1 MTETRPART
10 AARYGA
16 VVALAGAL
24 ITPGAVLAG
33 TTIAYAD
40 TPAATQQA
48 DKATVTIS
56 TEKWR
61 EGKLVLRG
69 TGFTSTAPGRGAVF
83 AVKFL
88 DALPDEA
95 HQAIN
100 PITKKGGNSPANF
113 MGTAKEDGTFEVEV
127 LLPTPENTGLTA
139 EHLKNKG
146 WTVEGTS
153 HRIQVLSGSLGGTD
167 ADGNTYD
174 RRVSVSQNIT
184 LSDPA
189 PSPAPTA
196 EPTATVEPSAEPSA
210 TAEPTAEPSATAEP
224 SVTAEPTAEPSV
236 TAEPTAEPSATAEP
250 TPAPTAEPTADPK
263 PADPKPA
270 DPKPANPVK
279 ANVTISTEKWR
290 EGKIVVR
297 GEGFVSNAP
306 GRGAVFAV
314 KFLDALPDDAH
325 QAINPLTNKGG
336 NSPANFMATANED
349 GTFEVEVP
357 LPTTENTGLSAEDL
371 AKAGW
376 ATENSEHNVQILSGS
391 LGGAD
396 EQGKNYD
403 RGVSIRQKIKLS
415 DKAPE
420 YAPVDAPEP
429 VNASEL
435 TAGNGV
441 QVSRDGSTVTVTV
454 PNAEPGTWVYAA
466 TYLGNSPQTLYGS
479 GWKRLDGNRSFSY
492 ETSVSMPAATYRV
505 VVHNGNQGAD
515 NAVLGFADM
524 TVERA
529 VTPRQDVSRDEQD
542 ATDQLVEELNEN
554 PATATST
561 APVPMRN
568 AGGRISTRAT
578 DVDASLAALSQ
589 STAPV
594 VNRVQAKAKV
604 QNAQKN
610 LATTVQKTEANA
622 KKAVKAA
629 AGSQN
634 SQNTQGSQNSAAGTK
649 AQGPTIEGTELTGL
663 TKWLVNNANNLL
675 LSAAGLVVL
684 AAALLLRTSKK

>member
-1 MTETRPART
+1 MTETRPVRT

-24 ITPGAVLAG
+24 ITPGAALTG

-88 DALPDEA
+88 DAVPDNA

-100 PITKKGGNSPANF
+100 PLTKKGGDSPANF
-113 MGTAKEDGTFEVEV
+113 MATAKEDGTFEVEV
-127 LLPTPENTGLTA
+127 SLPTPENTGLTA

-146 WTVEGTS
+146 WIVEGTS
-153 HRIQVLSGSLGGTD
+153 HRVQVLSGSLGGVD

-184 LSDPA
+184 LSNPA
-189 PSPAPTA
+189 PSPAPTV
-196 EPTATVEPSAEPSA
+196 EPTTGPSAATDPSVTAVPTAKPSA
-210 TAEPTAEPSATAEP
+210 TAEPSATAKPTPEP
-224 SVTAEPTAEPSV
+224 TVAPTAEPSE
-236 TAEPTAEPSATAEP
+236 TAEAMKSAEPKP
-250 TPAPTAEPTADPK
+250 T
-263 PADPKPA
+263 
-270 DPKPANPVK
+270 NPVK

-306 GRGAVFAV
+306 GRGAIFAV
-314 KFLDALPDDAH
+314 KFMDAVPDNAH
-325 QAINPLTNKGG
+325 QAINPLTKKGG
-336 NSPANFMATANED
+336 NSPANFMATAKED

-357 LPTTENTGLSAEDL
+357 LPTTEKTGLSAEDL

-403 RGVSIRQKIKLS
+403 RGVSIRQLIKLS

-435 TAGNGV
+435 TAANGV
-441 QVSRDGSTVTVTV
+441 QVSRDGSTVIVTV

-492 ETSVSMPAATYRV
+492 ETRVSMPAATYRV
-505 VVHNGNQGAD
+505 VVHNGNQGAE

-529 VTPRQDVSRDEQD
+529 VTPRQEVSRDEQD

-604 QNAQKN
+604 KGAQKN
-610 LATTVQKTEANA
+610 LAANA
-622 KKAVKAA
+622 KKDAKAA
-629 AGSQN
+629 AGSKN
-634 SQNTQGSQNSAAGTK
+634 SQNSVAGTK
-649 AQGPTIEGTELTGL
+649 AQGPIVEGTQLTGL

-684 AAALLLRTSKK
+684 AAALIRRTSNK

>member
-24 ITPGAVLAG
+24 ITPGAVLTG
-33 TTIAYAD
+33 TTLAFAD
-40 TPAATQQA
+40 TPAATQQEA
-48 DKATVTIS
+48 KAAVTIS

-113 MGTAKEDGTFEVEV
+113 MATTKEDGTFEVEV
-127 LLPTPENTGLTA
+127 SLPTPENTGLTA
-139 EHLKNKG
+139 EQLKNKG

-174 RRVSVSQNIT
+174 RRASVSQNIT

-196 EPTATVEPSAEPSA
+196 EPSATVEPSAEPSA

-224 SVTAEPTAEPSV
+224 TAD
-236 TAEPTAEPSATAEP
+236 PSATAEP
-250 TPAPTAEPTADPK
+250 TPAPTAEPTPAPTAEPTPAPSEDSK
-263 PADPKPA
+263 TCSPADDSFTPRLTIENPKA
-270 DPKPANPVK
+270 VQGGKLHLTGDGWCNPEDKK
-279 ANVTISTEKWR
+279 ASVIGLKIDDGKVSRNDATAVNDNHTIWAVITPDENGHIDAWIDLPTRDNAAFKNDEDAAKYASGEHTLRLLTGSLR
-290 EGKIVVR
+290 EGDR
-297 GEGFVSNAP
+297 S
-306 GRGAVFAV
+306 
-314 KFLDALPDDAH
+314 
-325 QAINPLTNKGG
+325 
-336 NSPANFMATANED
+336 
-349 GTFEVEVP
+349 GTY
-357 LPTTENTGLSAEDL
+357 
-371 AKAGW
+371 
-376 ATENSEHNVQILSGS
+376 
-391 LGGAD
+391 GGANS
-396 EQGKNYD
+396 QGGINTTFTI
-403 RGVSIRQKIKLS
+403 G
-415 DKAPE
+415 E
-420 YAPVDAPEP
+420 YAPGDAPEP

>member
-1 MTETRPART
+1 MTETRPVRT

-24 ITPGAVLAG
+24 ITPGAALTGSTLAF
-33 TTIAYAD
+33 AD
-40 TPAATQQA
+40 TPAATQQEA
-48 DKATVTIS
+48 KAAVTIS

-113 MGTAKEDGTFEVEV
+113 MATAKEDGTFEVEV
-127 LLPTPENTGLTA
+127 SLPTPENTGLTA
-139 EHLKNKG
+139 EQLKNKG

-174 RRVSVSQNIT
+174 RRASVSQNIT

-196 EPTATVEPSAEPSA
+196 EPTAEPSA
-210 TAEPTAEPSATAEP
+210 
-224 SVTAEPTAEPSV
+224 TAEPTAEPSV

-250 TPAPTAEPTADPK
+250 TPAPTAEPT
-263 PADPKPA
+263 ADPKPA

-420 YAPVDAPEP
+420 YAPIDAPEP

-505 VVHNGNQGAD
+505 VVHNGNQGAE

-554 PATATST
+554 PATSTST

-604 QNAQKN
+604 QNAQKS
-610 LATTVQKTEANA
+610 LATSLQKTEANA
-622 KKAVKAA
+622 KKAAKAA
-629 AGSQN
+629 AGSQG

-649 AQGPTIEGTELTGL
+649 AQGPVIEGTELTGL
-663 TKWLVNNANNLL
+663 TKWVVNNANNLL

-684 AAALLLRTSKK
+684 AAALILRTSKK

>member
-1 MTETRPART
+1 MTETRPVRT

-24 ITPGAVLAG
+24 ITPGVALTG
-33 TTIAYAD
+33 TTLAFAD
-40 TPAATQQA
+40 TPAATQQDA
-48 DKATVTIS
+48 KATVTIS

-61 EGKLVLRG
+61 DGKLVLRG

-100 PITKKGGNSPANF
+100 PLTKKGGNSPANF
-113 MGTAKEDGTFEVEV
+113 MATAKEDGTFEVEV
-127 LLPTPENTGLTA
+127 SLPTPENTGLTA
-139 EHLKNKG
+139 EQLKNKG

-174 RRVSVSQNIT
+174 RRASVSQNIT

-196 EPTATVEPSAEPSA
+196 EPSA
-210 TAEPTAEPSATAEP
+210 TAD
-224 SVTAEPTAEPSV
+224 
-236 TAEPTAEPSATAEP
+236 PSATAEP
-250 TPAPTAEPTADPK
+250 TPAPSADSK
-263 PADPKPA
+263 TCAPADGSFTPRLSIENPKA
-270 DPKPANPVK
+270 VQGGKLHLTGDGWCNPEDKK
-279 ANVTISTEKWR
+279 ASVIGLKIDD
-290 EGKIVVR
+290 GK
-297 GEGFVSNAP
+297 VSRN
-306 GRGAVFAV
+306 
-314 KFLDALPDDAH
+314 D
-325 QAINPLTNKGG
+325 
-336 NSPANFMATANED
+336 ATAVNDNRTIWAVITPDENGHVD
-349 GTFEVEVP
+349 AWID
-357 LPTTENTGLSAEDL
+357 LPTRENAAFKNDEDA
-371 AKAGW
+371 AKYASG
-376 ATENSEHNVQILSGS
+376 EHTLRLLTGS
-391 LGGAD
+391 LRDGDRSGTYGGTNS
-396 EQGKNYD
+396 QG
-403 RGVSIRQKIKLS
+403 GVNTTFTIG
-415 DKAPE
+415 E
-420 YAPVDAPEP
+420 YAPVDAPQP

-435 TAGNGV
+435 TDGHGV

-479 GWKRLDGNRSFSY
+479 GWKRLDNNRSFSY
-492 ETSVSMPAATYRV
+492 ETRVSMPAATYRV
-505 VVHNGNQGAD
+505 VVHNGNQGAQ
-515 NAVLGFADM
+515 NAVLGFADI

-529 VTPRQDVSRDEQD
+529 VTPRQEVSRDEQD

-554 PATATST
+554 PATATTT

-589 STAPV
+589 STSPI

-604 QNAQKN
+604 QDAQKALASN
-610 LATTVQKTEANA
+610 LQKTEGAA

-629 AGSQN
+629 AGSKN

-649 AQGPTIEGTELTGL
+649 AQGPVIEGTELTGL

-675 LSAAGLVVL
+675 LSVSGLVVL

>member
-1 MTETRPART
+1 MTESRPGRT

-24 ITPGAVLAG
+24 ITPGAALTG
-33 TTIAYAD
+33 TTLAFAD
-40 TPAATQQA
+40 TPAATQQEA
-48 DKATVTIS
+48 KAAVTIS

-113 MGTAKEDGTFEVEV
+113 MATAKEDGTFEVEV
-127 LLPTPENTGLTA
+127 SLPTPENTGLTA
-139 EHLKNKG
+139 EQLKNKG

-174 RRVSVSQNIT
+174 RRASVSQNIT

-189 PSPAPTA
+189 PSPAPT
-196 EPTATVEPSAEPSA
+196 AEPSA

-224 SVTAEPTAEPSV
+224 SVTAEPPADPS
-236 TAEPTAEPSATAEP
+236 TTAEP
-250 TPAPTAEPTADPK
+250 TPAPTAEPTPAPSEDSK
-263 PADPKPA
+263 TCAPADDSFTPRLTVENPKA
-270 DPKPANPVK
+270 VQGGKLHLTGDGWCNPEDKK
-279 ANVTISTEKWR
+279 ASVIGLKIDDGKVSRNDATAVNDNRTIWAIVTPDENGHIDAWIDLPTRDNAVFKNDEDAAKYASGEHTLRLLTGSLR
-290 EGKIVVR
+290 EGDR
-297 GEGFVSNAP
+297 S
-306 GRGAVFAV
+306 
-314 KFLDALPDDAH
+314 
-325 QAINPLTNKGG
+325 
-336 NSPANFMATANED
+336 
-349 GTFEVEVP
+349 GTY
-357 LPTTENTGLSAEDL
+357 
-371 AKAGW
+371 
-376 ATENSEHNVQILSGS
+376 
-391 LGGAD
+391 GGANS
-396 EQGKNYD
+396 QGGINTTFTI
-403 RGVSIRQKIKLS
+403 G
-415 DKAPE
+415 E
-420 YAPVDAPEP
+420 YAPGDAPEP

-505 VVHNGNQGAD
+505 VVHNGNQGAE

-554 PATATST
+554 PATSTST

-604 QNAQKN
+604 QSAQKN
-610 LATTVQKTEANA
+610 LATNLQKADTSA

-629 AGSQN
+629 AGSKN

-684 AAALLLRTSKK
+684 AAALLLRTSMK

>member
-24 ITPGAVLAG
+24 ITPGAALTG
-33 TTIAYAD
+33 TTIAYAE

-113 MGTAKEDGTFEVEV
+113 MATANEDGTFEVEV
-127 LLPTPENTGLTA
+127 SLPTPENTGLTA
-139 EHLKNKG
+139 EQLKNKG

-153 HRIQVLSGSLGGTD
+153 HRIQVLSGSLGGVD

-174 RRVSVSQNIT
+174 RRASVAQNIT

-196 EPTATVEPSAEPSA
+196 EPSA
-210 TAEPTAEPSATAEP
+210 TAEPTAEPSATAAP
-224 SVTAEPTAEPSV
+224 SATAEPTAEP
-236 TAEPTAEPSATAEP
+236 TPEPSATADP
-250 TPAPTAEPTADPK
+250 TPAPSEDSKTCAPAGDSFTPRLTIENPKAVQGGKLHLTGDGWCNPEDKKASVIGLKIDDGKVSRNDATAVNDNRTIWAVITPDENGHIDTWIDLPTRDNAAFKNDEDAAK
-263 PADPKPA
+263 YASGEH
-270 DPKPANPVK
+270 
-279 ANVTISTEKWR
+279 TLRLLTGSLR
-290 EGKIVVR
+290 EGDR
-297 GEGFVSNAP
+297 S
-306 GRGAVFAV
+306 
-314 KFLDALPDDAH
+314 
-325 QAINPLTNKGG
+325 
-336 NSPANFMATANED
+336 
-349 GTFEVEVP
+349 GTY
-357 LPTTENTGLSAEDL
+357 
-371 AKAGW
+371 
-376 ATENSEHNVQILSGS
+376 
-391 LGGAD
+391 GGANS
-396 EQGKNYD
+396 QGGINTTFTI
-403 RGVSIRQKIKLS
+403 G
-415 DKAPE
+415 E
-420 YAPVDAPEP
+420 YAPGDAPEP

-435 TAGNGV
+435 TDGHGV
-441 QVSRDGSTVTVTV
+441 QVSRNGSTVTVTV

-505 VVHNGNQGAD
+505 VVHNGNQGAN

-529 VTPRQDVSRDEQD
+529 VTPRQEVSRDEQD
-542 ATDQLVEELNEN
+542 ASDQLVEELNEN

-604 QNAQKN
+604 QSAQKS
-610 LATTVQKTEANA
+610 LGTSLQKTEANA

-629 AGSQN
+629 AGSKN
-634 SQNTQGSQNSAAGTK
+634 SQNTQGSQGTQNSAAGTK
-649 AQGPTIEGTELTGL
+649 AQGPVIEGTELTGL

-684 AAALLLRTSKK
+684 AAALILRTSKK

>member
-1 MTETRPART
+1 MTETRPVRT

-24 ITPGAVLAG
+24 ITPGAALTG
-33 TTIAYAD
+33 TTLAFAD
-40 TPAATQQA
+40 TPAATQQDA
-48 DKATVTIS
+48 KATVTIS

-61 EGKLVLRG
+61 DGKLVLRG

-100 PITKKGGNSPANF
+100 PLTKKGGNSPANF
-113 MGTAKEDGTFEVEV
+113 MATAKEDGTFEVEV
-127 LLPTPENTGLTA
+127 SLPTPENTGLTA
-139 EHLKNKG
+139 EQLKNKG

-153 HRIQVLSGSLGGTD
+153 HRIQVLSGSLGGTN

-174 RRVSVSQNIT
+174 RRASVSQNIT

-196 EPTATVEPSAEPSA
+196 EPSA
-210 TAEPTAEPSATAEP
+210 TAD
-224 SVTAEPTAEPSV
+224 
-236 TAEPTAEPSATAEP
+236 PSATAEP
-250 TPAPTAEPTADPK
+250 TPAPTVEPTPAPSADSK
-263 PADPKPA
+263 TCAPADGSFTPRLTIENPKAVQGGKLHLTGDGWCNPDDKKA
-270 DPKPANPVK
+270 SVIGLKIDDGKVSRNDATAVNDNRTIWAIVTPDENGHIDAWIDLPTRANAAFK
-279 ANVTISTEKWR
+279 NDEDAAKYASGEHTLRLLTGSLR
-290 EGKIVVR
+290 EGDR
-297 GEGFVSNAP
+297 S
-306 GRGAVFAV
+306 
-314 KFLDALPDDAH
+314 
-325 QAINPLTNKGG
+325 
-336 NSPANFMATANED
+336 
-349 GTFEVEVP
+349 GTY
-357 LPTTENTGLSAEDL
+357 
-371 AKAGW
+371 
-376 ATENSEHNVQILSGS
+376 
-391 LGGAD
+391 GGANS
-396 EQGKNYD
+396 QG
-403 RGVSIRQKIKLS
+403 GVNTTFTIG
-415 DKAPE
+415 E
-420 YAPVDAPEP
+420 YAPVDAPQP

-435 TAGNGV
+435 TDGHGV
-441 QVSRDGSTVTVTV
+441 QVIRDGSTVTVTV

-479 GWKRLDGNRSFSY
+479 GWKRLDNNRSFSY
-492 ETSVSMPAATYRV
+492 ETRVSMPAATYRV
-505 VVHNGNQGAD
+505 VVHNGNQGAQ
-515 NAVLGFADM
+515 NAVLGFADI

-529 VTPRQDVSRDEQD
+529 VTPRQEVSRDEQD

-554 PATATST
+554 PATATTT

-589 STAPV
+589 STSPI

-604 QNAQKN
+604 QDAQKALASN
-610 LATTVQKTEANA
+610 LQKTDGAA

-629 AGSQN
+629 AGSKN

-649 AQGPTIEGTELTGL
+649 AQGPVIEGTELTGL

-675 LSAAGLVVL
+675 LSVSGLVVL

>member
-1 MTETRPART
+1 MTETRPVRT

-24 ITPGAVLAG
+24 ITPGAALTG
-33 TTIAYAD
+33 TTLAFAD
-40 TPAATQQA
+40 TPAATQQDA
-48 DKATVTIS
+48 KATVTIS

-61 EGKLVLRG
+61 DGKLVLRG

-100 PITKKGGNSPANF
+100 PLTKKGGNSPANF
-113 MGTAKEDGTFEVEV
+113 MATAKEDGTFEVEV
-127 LLPTPENTGLTA
+127 SLPTPENTGLTA
-139 EHLKNKG
+139 EQLKNKG

-174 RRVSVSQNIT
+174 RRASVSQNIT

-196 EPTATVEPSAEPSA
+196 EPSA
-210 TAEPTAEPSATAEP
+210 TAD
-224 SVTAEPTAEPSV
+224 
-236 TAEPTAEPSATAEP
+236 PSATAEP
-250 TPAPTAEPTADPK
+250 TPAPSADSK
-263 PADPKPA
+263 TCAPADGSFTPRLTIENPKA
-270 DPKPANPVK
+270 VQG
-279 ANVTISTEKWR
+279 
-290 EGKIVVR
+290 GKLHLT
-297 GEGFVSNAP
+297 GDGWCN
-306 GRGAVFAV
+306 
-314 KFLDALPDDAH
+314 PDDKKASV
-325 QAINPLTNKGG
+325 IGLKIDDGKVSRND
-336 NSPANFMATANED
+336 ATAVNDNRTIWAVVTPDENGHID
-349 GTFEVEVP
+349 AWID
-357 LPTTENTGLSAEDL
+357 LPTRENAAFKNDEDA
-371 AKAGW
+371 AKYASG
-376 ATENSEHNVQILSGS
+376 EHTLRLLTGS
-391 LGGAD
+391 LRDGDRSGTYGGTNS
-396 EQGKNYD
+396 QG
-403 RGVSIRQKIKLS
+403 GVNTTFTIG
-415 DKAPE
+415 E
-420 YAPVDAPEP
+420 YAPVDAPQP

-435 TAGNGV
+435 TDGHGV

-479 GWKRLDGNRSFSY
+479 GWKRLDNNRSFSY
-492 ETSVSMPAATYRV
+492 ETRVSMPAATYRV
-505 VVHNGNQGAD
+505 VVHNGNQGAQ
-515 NAVLGFADM
+515 NAVLGFADI

-529 VTPRQDVSRDEQD
+529 VTPRQEVSRDEQD

-554 PATATST
+554 PATATTT

-589 STAPV
+589 STSPI

-604 QNAQKN
+604 QDAQKALASN
-610 LATTVQKTEANA
+610 LQKTEGAA

-629 AGSQN
+629 AGSKN

-649 AQGPTIEGTELTGL
+649 AQGPVIEGTELTGL

-675 LSAAGLVVL
+675 LSVSGLVVL

>member
-1 MTETRPART
+1 MTETRPVRT

-24 ITPGAVLAG
+24 ITPGAALTG
-33 TTIAYAD
+33 TTLAFAD
-40 TPAATQQA
+40 TPAATQQEA
-48 DKATVTIS
+48 KAAVTIS

-113 MGTAKEDGTFEVEV
+113 MATAKEDGTFEVEV
-127 LLPTPENTGLTA
+127 SLPTPENTGLTA
-139 EHLKNKG
+139 EQLKNKG

-174 RRVSVSQNIT
+174 RRASVSQNIT

-189 PSPAPTA
+189 PSPAPT
-196 EPTATVEPSAEPSA
+196 AEPSA

-224 SVTAEPTAEPSV
+224 SVTAEPPADPS
-236 TAEPTAEPSATAEP
+236 TTAEP
-250 TPAPTAEPTADPK
+250 TPAPTAEPTPAPTAEPTPAPSEDSK
-263 PADPKPA
+263 TCAPADDSFTPRLTIENPKA
-270 DPKPANPVK
+270 VQGGKLHLTGDGWCNPEDKK
-279 ANVTISTEKWR
+279 ASVIGLKIDD
-290 EGKIVVR
+290 GK
-297 GEGFVSNAP
+297 VSRN
-306 GRGAVFAV
+306 
-314 KFLDALPDDAH
+314 D
-325 QAINPLTNKGG
+325 
-336 NSPANFMATANED
+336 ATAVNDNRTIWAIVTPDENGHID
-349 GTFEVEVP
+349 AWID
-357 LPTTENTGLSAEDL
+357 LPTRDNAAFKNDEDA
-371 AKAGW
+371 AKYASG
-376 ATENSEHNVQILSGS
+376 EHTLRLLTGS
-391 LGGAD
+391 LRDGDRSGTYGGANS
-396 EQGKNYD
+396 QGGINTTFTI
-403 RGVSIRQKIKLS
+403 G
-415 DKAPE
+415 E
-420 YAPVDAPEP
+420 YAPGDAPEP
-429 VNASEL
+429 ISASEL
-435 TAGNGV
+435 TDGNGV
-441 QVSRDGSTVTVTV
+441 QVSREGSTVTVTV

-505 VVHNGNQGAD
+505 VVHNGNQGAE

-529 VTPRQDVSRDEQD
+529 VTPRQEVSRDEQD
-542 ATDQLVEELNEN
+542 ANDQLVEELNED
-554 PATATST
+554 PATSTST

-604 QNAQKN
+604 QSAQKTLASN
-610 LATTVQKTEANA
+610 LQKTDGAA

-629 AGSQN
+629 AGSKN
-634 SQNTQGSQNSAAGTK
+634 SQNAQGSQNSQNSAAGTK
-649 AQGPTIEGTELTGL
+649 AQGPTIEGTQLTGL

>member
-24 ITPGAVLAG
+24 ITPGAALTG

-88 DALPDEA
+88 DAVPDNA
-95 HQAIN
+95 HQYVN
-100 PITKKGGNSPANF
+100 PLTKKGGDSPANF
-113 MGTAKEDGTFEVEV
+113 MATAKEDGTFEVEV
-127 LLPTPENTGLTA
+127 SLPTPENTGLTA

-146 WTVEGTS
+146 WIVEGTS
-153 HRIQVLSGSLGGTD
+153 HRVQVLSGSLGGVD

-184 LSDPA
+184 LSNPA
-189 PSPAPTA
+189 PSPAPTV
-196 EPTATVEPSAEPSA
+196 EPTTGPSAATDPTAKPSA
-210 TAEPTAEPSATAEP
+210 TAEPSATAKPTPEP
-224 SVTAEPTAEPSV
+224 TVAPTAEPSE
-236 TAEPTAEPSATAEP
+236 TAEATKSAEPKP
-250 TPAPTAEPTADPK
+250 T
-263 PADPKPA
+263 
-270 DPKPANPVK
+270 NPVK

-306 GRGAVFAV
+306 GRGAIFAV
-314 KFLDALPDDAH
+314 KFLDAVPDNAH
-325 QAINPLTNKGG
+325 QAINPLTKKGG

-403 RGVSIRQKIKLS
+403 RGVSIRQLIKLS

-435 TAGNGV
+435 TAANGV
-441 QVSRDGSTVTVTV
+441 QVSRDGSTVIVTV

-479 GWKRLDGNRSFSY
+479 GWKRLGGNRSFSY
-492 ETSVSMPAATYRV
+492 ETRVSMPAATYRV
-505 VVHNGNQGAD
+505 VVHNGNQGAE

-529 VTPRQDVSRDEQD
+529 VTPRQEVSRDEQD

-578 DVDASLAALSQ
+578 DVDASLASLSQ

-594 VNRVQAKAKV
+594 VNHVQAKAKV
-604 QNAQKN
+604 KGAQKN
-610 LATTVQKTEANA
+610 LAANA
-622 KKAVKAA
+622 KKDAKAA
-629 AGSQN
+629 AGSKN
-634 SQNTQGSQNSAAGTK
+634 SQNSVAGTK
-649 AQGPTIEGTELTGL
+649 AQGPIVEGTQLTGL

-684 AAALLLRTSKK
+684 AAALIRRTSNK

>member
-1 MTETRPART
+1 MTHHRPAR
-10 AARYGA
+10 AVARYGA

-24 ITPGAVLAG
+24 VAPGAALTA
-33 TTIAYAD
+33 
-40 TPAATQQA
+40 PAAFA
-48 DKATVTIS
+48 DS
-56 TEKWR
+56 N
-61 EGKLVLRG
+61 
-69 TGFTSTAPGRGAVF
+69 
-83 AVKFL
+83 
-88 DALPDEA
+88 LPIGIA
-95 HQAIN
+95 
-100 PITKKGGNSPANF
+100 
-113 MGTAKEDGTFEVEV
+113 
-127 LLPTPENTGLTA
+127 
-139 EHLKNKG
+139 
-146 WTVEGTS
+146 
-153 HRIQVLSGSLGGTD
+153 
-167 ADGNTYD
+167 
-174 RRVSVSQNIT
+174 
-184 LSDPA
+184 SDPVA
-189 PSPAPTA
+189 TPS
-196 EPTATVEPSAEPSA
+196 ATPSAES
-210 TAEPTAEPSATAEP
+210 SK
-224 SVTAEPTAEPSV
+224 
-236 TAEPTAEPSATAEP
+236 
-250 TPAPTAEPTADPK
+250 TADPTQSASPSPTSESTK
-263 PADPKPA
+263 SADS
-270 DPKPANPVK
+270 KPANPVK
-279 ANVTISTEKWR
+279 AAVTISTEKWR

-314 KFLDALPDDAH
+314 KFLDARPDEAH
-325 QAINPLTNKGG
+325 QAINPLTKKGG
-336 NSPANFMATANED
+336 NSPANFMAIAKED

-357 LPTTENTGLSAEDL
+357 LPTPENTGLSAEDL

-396 EQGKNYD
+396 EQGNNYD
-403 RGVSIRQKIKLS
+403 RGVSIRQLIKLS

-420 YAPVDAPEP
+420 YAPVDAPQP

-435 TAGNGV
+435 TNGNGV

-492 ETSVSMPAATYRV
+492 ESSVSMPAATYRV

-529 VTPRQDVSRDEQD
+529 VTPRQEVSRDEQD

-554 PATATST
+554 PATATTT

-589 STAPV
+589 STSPI

-604 QNAQKN
+604 QDAQKTLASN
-610 LATTVQKTEANA
+610 LQKTDGAA

-629 AGSQN
+629 AGSKN
-634 SQNTQGSQNSAAGTK
+634 SQNTQDTQNSAAGTK
-649 AQGPTIEGTELTGL
+649 AQGPVIEGTELTGL

-675 LSAAGLVVL
+675 LSVSGLVVL

>member
-1 MTETRPART
+1 MTETRPVRT

-24 ITPGAVLAG
+24 ITPGAVLTG
-33 TTIAYAD
+33 TTIAFAD

-113 MGTAKEDGTFEVEV
+113 MATAKEDGTFEVEV
-127 LLPTPENTGLTA
+127 SLPTRENTGLTA
-139 EHLKNKG
+139 EQLKNKG

-210 TAEPTAEPSATAEP
+210 TAEPTAD
-224 SVTAEPTAEPSV
+224 
-236 TAEPTAEPSATAEP
+236 PSATAEP
-250 TPAPTAEPTADPK
+250 TPAPTAEPTPAPTAE
-263 PADPKPA
+263 PTADPKPA

>member
-505 VVHNGNQGAD
+505 VVHNGNQGAE

-604 QNAQKN
+604 QSAQKN
-610 LATTVQKTEANA
+610 LATNLQKTEANA

-649 AQGPTIEGTELTGL
+649 AQGPIVEGTELTGL

>member
-1 MTETRPART
+1 MTETRPVRT

-24 ITPGAVLAG
+24 ITPGAALTG
-33 TTIAYAD
+33 TTLAFAD
-40 TPAATQQA
+40 TPAATQQEA
-48 DKATVTIS
+48 KAAVTIS

-113 MGTAKEDGTFEVEV
+113 MATAKEDGTFEVEV
-127 LLPTPENTGLTA
+127 SLPTPENTGLTA
-139 EHLKNKG
+139 EQLKNKG

-174 RRVSVSQNIT
+174 RRASVSQNIT

-189 PSPAPTA
+189 PSPAPT
-196 EPTATVEPSAEPSA
+196 AEPSA

-224 SVTAEPTAEPSV
+224 SVTAEPTADPS
-236 TAEPTAEPSATAEP
+236 TTAEP
-250 TPAPTAEPTADPK
+250 TPAPTAEPTPAPTAEPTPAPTAEPTPAPSEDSK
-263 PADPKPA
+263 TCAPADDSFTPRLTIENPKA
-270 DPKPANPVK
+270 VQGGKLHLTGDGWCNPEDKK
-279 ANVTISTEKWR
+279 ASVIGLKIDDGKVSRNDATAVNDNRTIWAIVTPDENGHIDAWIDLPTRDNAVFKNDEDAAKYASGEHTLRLLTGSLR
-290 EGKIVVR
+290 EGDR
-297 GEGFVSNAP
+297 S
-306 GRGAVFAV
+306 
-314 KFLDALPDDAH
+314 
-325 QAINPLTNKGG
+325 
-336 NSPANFMATANED
+336 
-349 GTFEVEVP
+349 GTY
-357 LPTTENTGLSAEDL
+357 
-371 AKAGW
+371 
-376 ATENSEHNVQILSGS
+376 
-391 LGGAD
+391 GGANS
-396 EQGKNYD
+396 QGGINTTFTI
-403 RGVSIRQKIKLS
+403 G
-415 DKAPE
+415 E
-420 YAPVDAPEP
+420 YAPGDAPEP

-505 VVHNGNQGAD
+505 VVHNGNQGAE

-604 QNAQKN
+604 QSAQKN
-610 LATTVQKTEANA
+610 LATNLQKADTSA

-629 AGSQN
+629 AGSKN

-684 AAALLLRTSKK
+684 AAALLLRTSMK

>member
-1 MTETRPART
+1 MTETRPVRT

-24 ITPGAVLAG
+24 ITPGAALTG
-33 TTIAYAD
+33 TTLAFAD

-113 MGTAKEDGTFEVEV
+113 MATANEDGTFEVEV
-127 LLPTPENTGLTA
+127 SLPTPENTGLTA
-139 EHLKNKG
+139 EQLKNKG

-196 EPTATVEPSAEPSA
+196 EPSA

-224 SVTAEPTAEPSV
+224 SVTAEPTADPS
-236 TAEPTAEPSATAEP
+236 TTAEP
-250 TPAPTAEPTADPK
+250 TPAPTAEPTPAPSEDSK
-263 PADPKPA
+263 TCAPADDSFTPRLTIENPKA
-270 DPKPANPVK
+270 VQGGKLHLTGDGWCNPEDKK
-279 ANVTISTEKWR
+279 ASVIGLKIDDGKVSRNDATAVNDNRTIWAIVTPDENGHIDAWIDLPTRDNAVFKNDEDAAKYASGEHTLRLLTGSLR
-290 EGKIVVR
+290 EGDR
-297 GEGFVSNAP
+297 S
-306 GRGAVFAV
+306 
-314 KFLDALPDDAH
+314 
-325 QAINPLTNKGG
+325 
-336 NSPANFMATANED
+336 
-349 GTFEVEVP
+349 GTY
-357 LPTTENTGLSAEDL
+357 
-371 AKAGW
+371 
-376 ATENSEHNVQILSGS
+376 
-391 LGGAD
+391 GGANS
-396 EQGKNYD
+396 QGGINTTFTI
-403 RGVSIRQKIKLS
+403 G
-415 DKAPE
+415 E
-420 YAPVDAPEP
+420 YAPGDAPEP

-505 VVHNGNQGAD
+505 VVHNGNQGAE

-554 PATATST
+554 PATSTST

-604 QNAQKN
+604 QSAQKN
-610 LATTVQKTEANA
+610 LATNLQKADTSA

-629 AGSQN
+629 AGSKN

>member
-1 MTETRPART
+1 MTETRPVRT

-24 ITPGAVLAG
+24 ITPGAALTG

-113 MGTAKEDGTFEVEV
+113 MATANEDGTFEFEV
-127 LLPTPENTGLTA
+127 PLPTPENTGLTA
-139 EHLKNKG
+139 EQLKNKG

-153 HRIQVLSGSLGGTD
+153 HRIQVLSGSLGGVD

-196 EPTATVEPSAEPSA
+196 D
-210 TAEPTAEPSATAEP
+210 PSATAEP
-224 SVTAEPTAEPSV
+224 SATVEPSA

-250 TPAPTAEPTADPK
+250 TPAPTADPTPAPSEDSK
-263 PADPKPA
+263 TCAPADGSFTPRLSIENPKA
-270 DPKPANPVK
+270 VQGGKLHLTGDGWCNPEDKK
-279 ANVTISTEKWR
+279 ASVIGLKIDDGKVSRNDATAVNDNRTIWAVITPDENGHIDAWIDLPTRDNAAFKNDEDAAKYASGEHTLRLLTGSLR
-290 EGKIVVR
+290 EGDR
-297 GEGFVSNAP
+297 S
-306 GRGAVFAV
+306 
-314 KFLDALPDDAH
+314 
-325 QAINPLTNKGG
+325 
-336 NSPANFMATANED
+336 
-349 GTFEVEVP
+349 GTY
-357 LPTTENTGLSAEDL
+357 
-371 AKAGW
+371 
-376 ATENSEHNVQILSGS
+376 
-391 LGGAD
+391 GGANS
-396 EQGKNYD
+396 QGGINTTFTI
-403 RGVSIRQKIKLS
+403 G
-415 DKAPE
+415 E
-420 YAPVDAPEP
+420 YAPGDAPEP

-604 QNAQKN
+604 QSAQKTLASN
-610 LATTVQKTEANA
+610 LQKTDGAA

-629 AGSQN
+629 AGSKN

-649 AQGPTIEGTELTGL
+649 AQGPVIEGTELTGL

>member
-1 MTETRPART
+1 MNFVPPHIDW
-10 AARYGA
+10 AALKPVLLVLGA
-16 VVALAGAL
+16 GLGLIGGEAAALAGAL
-24 ITPGAVLAG
+24 VAPGAAL
-33 TTIAYAD
+33 
-40 TPAATQQA
+40 
-48 DKATVTIS
+48 
-56 TEKWR
+56 
-61 EGKLVLRG
+61 
-69 TGFTSTAPGRGAVF
+69 TAPTAF
-83 AVKFL
+83 ADSK
-88 DALPDEA
+88 LPIGIA
-95 HQAIN
+95 
-100 PITKKGGNSPANF
+100 
-113 MGTAKEDGTFEVEV
+113 
-127 LLPTPENTGLTA
+127 
-139 EHLKNKG
+139 
-146 WTVEGTS
+146 
-153 HRIQVLSGSLGGTD
+153 
-167 ADGNTYD
+167 
-174 RRVSVSQNIT
+174 
-184 LSDPA
+184 SDPA
-189 PSPAPTA
+189 ASPS
-196 EPTATVEPSAEPSA
+196 ATPSAEPSK
-210 TAEPTAEPSATAEP
+210 
-224 SVTAEPTAEPSV
+224 
-236 TAEPTAEPSATAEP
+236 
-250 TPAPTAEPTADPK
+250 TADPTQSAA
-263 PADPKPA
+263 PSPTSASPKST
-270 DPKPANPVK
+270 DSKPANPVK

-314 KFLDALPDDAH
+314 KFLDARPDEAH
-325 QAINPLTNKGG
+325 QAINPLTKKGG
-336 NSPANFMATANED
+336 NSPANFMAIANED

-357 LPTTENTGLSAEDL
+357 LPTTENTGLSAEEL

-376 ATENSEHNVQILSGS
+376 ATENSEHNVQVLSGS

-396 EQGKNYD
+396 EQGQNYD
-403 RGVSIRQKIKLS
+403 RSVSLRQLIKLS

-435 TAGNGV
+435 TNGNGV

-505 VVHNGNQGAD
+505 VVHNGNQGAE

-529 VTPRQDVSRDEQD
+529 VTPRQEVSRDEQD

-554 PATATST
+554 PATSTYT

-604 QNAQKN
+604 QSAQKN
-610 LATTVQKTEANA
+610 LASNLQKTDTAA

-629 AGSQN
+629 AGSKN
-634 SQNTQGSQNSAAGTK
+634 SQNAQGSQNSAAGTK
-649 AQGPTIEGTELTGL
+649 AQGPVIEGTELTGL

-684 AAALLLRTSKK
+684 AAALILRTSKK

>member
-1 MTETRPART
+1 MTETRPVRT

-24 ITPGAVLAG
+24 ITPGAALTG
-33 TTIAYAD
+33 TTLAFAD

-69 TGFTSTAPGRGAVF
+69 TGFTSAAPGRGAVF

-113 MGTAKEDGTFEVEV
+113 MATAKEDGTFEVEV
-127 LLPTPENTGLTA
+127 SLPTPENTGLTA
-139 EHLKNKG
+139 EQLKNKG

-174 RRVSVSQNIT
+174 RRASVSQNIT

-196 EPTATVEPSAEPSA
+196 EPSA
-210 TAEPTAEPSATAEP
+210 
-224 SVTAEPTAEPSV
+224 

-250 TPAPTAEPTADPK
+250 TPAPTAEPTPAPTAEPTPAPSEDSK
-263 PADPKPA
+263 TCAPADNSFTPRLTIENPKA
-270 DPKPANPVK
+270 VQGGKLHLTGDGWCNPEDKK
-279 ANVTISTEKWR
+279 ASVIGLKIDDGKVSRNDATAVNDNHTIWAVITPDENGHIDAWIDLPTRDNAAFKNDEDAAKYASGEHTLRLLTGSLR
-290 EGKIVVR
+290 EGDR
-297 GEGFVSNAP
+297 S
-306 GRGAVFAV
+306 
-314 KFLDALPDDAH
+314 
-325 QAINPLTNKGG
+325 
-336 NSPANFMATANED
+336 
-349 GTFEVEVP
+349 GTY
-357 LPTTENTGLSAEDL
+357 
-371 AKAGW
+371 
-376 ATENSEHNVQILSGS
+376 
-391 LGGAD
+391 GGANS
-396 EQGKNYD
+396 QGGINTTFTI
-403 RGVSIRQKIKLS
+403 G
-415 DKAPE
+415 E
-420 YAPVDAPEP
+420 YAPGDAPEP

-604 QNAQKN
+604 QSAQKN
-610 LATTVQKTEANA
+610 LATNLQKTEANA

-629 AGSQN
+629 AGSKN
-634 SQNTQGSQNSAAGTK
+634 SQNAQGSQNSQNSAAGTK

>member
-1 MTETRPART
+1 MTETRPVRT

-24 ITPGAVLAG
+24 ITPGAALTG
-33 TTIAYAD
+33 TTLAFAD
-40 TPAATQQA
+40 TPAATQQNA
-48 DKATVTIS
+48 KATVTIS

-61 EGKLVLRG
+61 DGKLVLRG

-100 PITKKGGNSPANF
+100 PLTKKGGNSPANF
-113 MGTAKEDGTFEVEV
+113 MATAKEDGTFEVEV
-127 LLPTPENTGLTA
+127 SLPTPENTGLTA
-139 EHLKNKG
+139 EQLKNKG

-174 RRVSVSQNIT
+174 RRASVLQNIT

-196 EPTATVEPSAEPSA
+196 EPSA
-210 TAEPTAEPSATAEP
+210 TAD
-224 SVTAEPTAEPSV
+224 
-236 TAEPTAEPSATAEP
+236 PSATAEP
-250 TPAPTAEPTADPK
+250 TPAPTAT
-263 PADPKPA
+263 A

-314 KFLDALPDDAH
+314 KFLDARPDKNH
-325 QAINPLTNKGG
+325 QAINPLTKKGG
-336 NSPANFMATANED
+336 NSPANFMAIANED

-357 LPTTENTGLSAEDL
+357 LPTPENTGLSAEDL

-376 ATENSEHNVQILSGS
+376 ATENSEHNVQVLSGS
-391 LGGAD
+391 LGGED
-396 EQGKNYD
+396 EQGNNYD
-403 RGVSIRQKIKLS
+403 RGVSIRQLIKLS

-420 YAPVDAPEP
+420 YAPVDAPQP

-435 TAGNGV
+435 TDGHGV

-479 GWKRLDGNRSFSY
+479 GWKRLDNNRSFSY
-492 ETSVSMPAATYRV
+492 ETRVSMPAATYRV
-505 VVHNGNQGAD
+505 VVHNGNQGAQ
-515 NAVLGFADM
+515 NAVLGFADI

-529 VTPRQDVSRDEQD
+529 VTPRQEVSRDEQD

-554 PATATST
+554 PATATTT

-589 STAPV
+589 STSPI

-604 QNAQKN
+604 QDAQKALASN
-610 LATTVQKTEANA
+610 LQKTDGAA

-629 AGSQN
+629 AGSKN

-649 AQGPTIEGTELTGL
+649 AQGPVVEGTELTGL

-675 LSAAGLVVL
+675 LSVSGLVVL

>member
-24 ITPGAVLAG
+24 ITPGAALTG

-40 TPAATQQA
+40 TPAAAQQA

-88 DALPDEA
+88 DAVPDNA

-100 PITKKGGNSPANF
+100 PLTKKGGDSPANF
-113 MGTAKEDGTFEVEV
+113 MATAKEDGTFEVEV
-127 LLPTPENTGLTA
+127 SLPTPENTGLTA

-146 WTVEGTS
+146 WIVEGTS
-153 HRIQVLSGSLGGTD
+153 HRVQVLSGSLGGVD

-184 LSDPA
+184 LSNPA
-189 PSPAPTA
+189 PSPAPTV
-196 EPTATVEPSAEPSA
+196 EPTTGPSAATDPSA
-210 TAEPTAEPSATAEP
+210 TAVPTAKPSATAEPSATAKPTPEP
-224 SVTAEPTAEPSV
+224 TVAPTAEPSE
-236 TAEPTAEPSATAEP
+236 TAEATKSAEPKP
-250 TPAPTAEPTADPK
+250 T
-263 PADPKPA
+263 
-270 DPKPANPVK
+270 NPVK

-306 GRGAVFAV
+306 GRGAIFAV
-314 KFLDALPDDAH
+314 KFLDAVPDNAH
-325 QAINPLTNKGG
+325 QAINPLTKKGG
-336 NSPANFMATANED
+336 NSPANFMAIANED

-403 RGVSIRQKIKLS
+403 RGVSIRQLIKLS

-435 TAGNGV
+435 TAANGV
-441 QVSRDGSTVTVTV
+441 QVSRDGSTVIVTV

-492 ETSVSMPAATYRV
+492 ETRVSMPAATYRV
-505 VVHNGNQGAD
+505 VVHNGNQGAE

-529 VTPRQDVSRDEQD
+529 VTPRQEVSRDEQD

-578 DVDASLAALSQ
+578 DVDASLASLSQ

-604 QNAQKN
+604 KGAQKN
-610 LATTVQKTEANA
+610 LAANA
-622 KKAVKAA
+622 KKDAKAA
-629 AGSQN
+629 VGSKNSQN
-634 SQNTQGSQNSAAGTK
+634 SVAGTK
-649 AQGPTIEGTELTGL
+649 AQGPIVEGTQLTGL

-684 AAALLLRTSKK
+684 AAALIRRTSNK

>member
-1 MTETRPART
+1 MTETRPVRT

-24 ITPGAVLAG
+24 ITPGAVLTG
-33 TTIAYAD
+33 TTIAFAD

>member
-24 ITPGAVLAG
+24 ITPGAALTG

-88 DALPDEA
+88 DAVPD
-95 HQAIN
+95 N
-100 PITKKGGNSPANF
+100 
-113 MGTAKEDGTFEVEV
+113 
-127 LLPTPENTGLTA
+127 
-139 EHLKNKG
+139 
-146 WTVEGTS
+146 
-153 HRIQVLSGSLGGTD
+153 
-167 ADGNTYD
+167 
-174 RRVSVSQNIT
+174 
-184 LSDPA
+184 
-189 PSPAPTA
+189 
-196 EPTATVEPSAEPSA
+196 
-210 TAEPTAEPSATAEP
+210 
-224 SVTAEPTAEPSV
+224 
-236 TAEPTAEPSATAEP
+236 
-250 TPAPTAEPTADPK
+250 
-263 PADPKPA
+263 
-270 DPKPANPVK
+270 
-279 ANVTISTEKWR
+279 
-290 EGKIVVR
+290 
-297 GEGFVSNAP
+297 
-306 GRGAVFAV
+306 
-314 KFLDALPDDAH
+314 AH
-325 QAINPLTNKGG
+325 QAINPLTKKGG
-336 NSPANFMATANED
+336 NSPANFMATAKED

-357 LPTTENTGLSAEDL
+357 LPTTEKTGLSAEDL

-403 RGVSIRQKIKLS
+403 RGVSIRQLIKLS

-435 TAGNGV
+435 TAANGV
-441 QVSRDGSTVTVTV
+441 QVSRDGSTVIVTV

-492 ETSVSMPAATYRV
+492 ETRVSMPAATYRV
-505 VVHNGNQGAD
+505 VVHNGNQGAE

-529 VTPRQDVSRDEQD
+529 VTPRQEVSRDEQD

-604 QNAQKN
+604 KGAQKN
-610 LATTVQKTEANA
+610 LAANA
-622 KKAVKAA
+622 KKDAKAA
-629 AGSQN
+629 AGSKN
-634 SQNTQGSQNSAAGTK
+634 SQNSVTGTK
-649 AQGPTIEGTELTGL
+649 AQGPIVEGTQLTGL

-684 AAALLLRTSKK
+684 AAALIRRTSNK

>member
-1 MTETRPART
+1 MTETRPVRT

-24 ITPGAVLAG
+24 ITPGAALTG

-113 MGTAKEDGTFEVEV
+113 MATAKEDGTFEVEV
-127 LLPTPENTGLTA
+127 SLPTRENTGLTA
-139 EHLKNKG
+139 EQLKNKG

-174 RRVSVSQNIT
+174 RRASVSQNIT

>member
-505 VVHNGNQGAD
+505 VVHNGNQGAE

>member
-1 MTETRPART
+1 MTETRPVRT

-24 ITPGAVLAG
+24 ITPGAALTGATLAFADSNLPIG
-33 TTIAYAD
+33 IASD
-40 TPAATQQA
+40 PAATPSA
-48 DKATVTIS
+48 SATPNV
-56 TEKWR
+56 
-61 EGKLVLRG
+61 
-69 TGFTSTAPGRGAVF
+69 
-83 AVKFL
+83 
-88 DALPDEA
+88 
-95 HQAIN
+95 
-100 PITKKGGNSPANF
+100 
-113 MGTAKEDGTFEVEV
+113 
-127 LLPTPENTGLTA
+127 
-139 EHLKNKG
+139 
-146 WTVEGTS
+146 
-153 HRIQVLSGSLGGTD
+153 
-167 ADGNTYD
+167 
-174 RRVSVSQNIT
+174 
-184 LSDPA
+184 A
-189 PSPAPTA
+189 PSD
-196 EPTATVEPSAEPSA
+196 EPSK
-210 TAEPTAEPSATAEP
+210 
-224 SVTAEPTAEPSV
+224 
-236 TAEPTAEPSATAEP
+236 TAEP
-250 TPAPTAEPTADPK
+250 TPSASSSIEPTKSASS
-263 PADPKPA
+263 
-270 DPKPANPVK
+270 KPANPVK

-314 KFLDALPDDAH
+314 KFLDARPDEAH
-325 QAINPLTNKGG
+325 QAINPLTKKGG
-336 NSPANFMATANED
+336 NSPANFMAIANED

-357 LPTTENTGLSAEDL
+357 LPTAENTGLSAEEL

-376 ATENSEHNVQILSGS
+376 STENSEHNVQILSGS

-396 EQGKNYD
+396 EQGNNYD

-435 TAGNGV
+435 TDGHGV
-441 QVSRDGSTVTVTV
+441 QVIRDGSTVTVTV

-479 GWKRLDGNRSFSY
+479 GWKRLDNNRSFSY
-492 ETSVSMPAATYRV
+492 ETRVSMPAATYRV
-505 VVHNGNQGAD
+505 VVHNGNQGAQ
-515 NAVLGFADM
+515 NAVLGFADI

-529 VTPRQDVSRDEQD
+529 VTPRQEVSRDEQD

-554 PATATST
+554 PATATTT

-589 STAPV
+589 STSPI

-604 QNAQKN
+604 QDAQKALASN
-610 LATTVQKTEANA
+610 LQKTGGAA

-629 AGSQN
+629 AGSKN

-649 AQGPTIEGTELTGL
+649 AQGPVIEGTELTGL

-675 LSAAGLVVL
+675 LSVSGLVVL

>member
-1 MTETRPART
+1 MTETRPVRT

-24 ITPGAVLAG
+24 ITPGAALTG
-33 TTIAYAD
+33 TTLAFAD
-40 TPAATQQA
+40 TPAATQQEA
-48 DKATVTIS
+48 KAAVTIS

-113 MGTAKEDGTFEVEV
+113 MATANEDGTFEVEV
-127 LLPTPENTGLTA
+127 SLPTPENTGLTA
-139 EHLKNKG
+139 EQLKNKG

-174 RRVSVSQNIT
+174 RRASVSQNIT

-196 EPTATVEPSAEPSA
+196 DPSA
-210 TAEPTAEPSATAEP
+210 TAEPTPAP
-224 SVTAEPTAEPSV
+224 TAEPTPA
-236 TAEPTAEPSATAEP
+236 PTAEPSATAEP
-250 TPAPTAEPTADPK
+250 TPAPTAEPTPAPSEDSK
-263 PADPKPA
+263 TCAPADDSFTPRLTIENPKA
-270 DPKPANPVK
+270 VQGGKLHLTGDGWCNPEDKK
-279 ANVTISTEKWR
+279 ASVIGLKIDDGKVSRNDATAVNDNRTIWAIVTPDENGHIDAWIDLPTRDNAAFKNDEDAAKYASGEHTLRLLTGSLR
-290 EGKIVVR
+290 EGDR
-297 GEGFVSNAP
+297 S
-306 GRGAVFAV
+306 
-314 KFLDALPDDAH
+314 
-325 QAINPLTNKGG
+325 
-336 NSPANFMATANED
+336 
-349 GTFEVEVP
+349 GTY
-357 LPTTENTGLSAEDL
+357 
-371 AKAGW
+371 
-376 ATENSEHNVQILSGS
+376 
-391 LGGAD
+391 GGANS
-396 EQGKNYD
+396 QGGINTTFTI
-403 RGVSIRQKIKLS
+403 G
-415 DKAPE
+415 E
-420 YAPVDAPEP
+420 YAPGDAPEP

-505 VVHNGNQGAD
+505 VVHNGNQGAE

-554 PATATST
+554 PATSTST

-604 QNAQKN
+604 QNAQKS
-610 LATTVQKTEANA
+610 LATSLQKTEANA
-622 KKAVKAA
+622 KKAAKAA
-629 AGSQN
+629 AGSQG

-649 AQGPTIEGTELTGL
+649 AQGPVIEGTELTGL
-663 TKWLVNNANNLL
+663 TKWVVNNANNLL

-684 AAALLLRTSKK
+684 AAALILRTSKK

>member
-1 MTETRPART
+1 MTETRPVRT

-24 ITPGAVLAG
+24 ITPGAALTGATLAFADSNLPIG
-33 TTIAYAD
+33 IASD
-40 TPAATQQA
+40 PAATPSA
-48 DKATVTIS
+48 SATPNV
-56 TEKWR
+56 
-61 EGKLVLRG
+61 
-69 TGFTSTAPGRGAVF
+69 
-83 AVKFL
+83 
-88 DALPDEA
+88 
-95 HQAIN
+95 
-100 PITKKGGNSPANF
+100 
-113 MGTAKEDGTFEVEV
+113 
-127 LLPTPENTGLTA
+127 
-139 EHLKNKG
+139 
-146 WTVEGTS
+146 
-153 HRIQVLSGSLGGTD
+153 
-167 ADGNTYD
+167 
-174 RRVSVSQNIT
+174 
-184 LSDPA
+184 A
-189 PSPAPTA
+189 PSD
-196 EPTATVEPSAEPSA
+196 EPSK
-210 TAEPTAEPSATAEP
+210 
-224 SVTAEPTAEPSV
+224 
-236 TAEPTAEPSATAEP
+236 TAEP
-250 TPAPTAEPTADPK
+250 TPSASSSIEPTKSASS
-263 PADPKPA
+263 
-270 DPKPANPVK
+270 KPANPVK

-297 GEGFVSNAP
+297 GEGFVSNAS

-314 KFLDALPDDAH
+314 KFLDARPDNAH
-325 QAINPLTNKGG
+325 QAINPLTKKGG
-336 NSPANFMATANED
+336 NSPANFMAIANED

-357 LPTTENTGLSAEDL
+357 LPTTENTGLSAEEL

-376 ATENSEHNVQILSGS
+376 STENSEHNVQILSGS

-396 EQGKNYD
+396 EQGNNYD

-420 YAPVDAPEP
+420 YAPVDAPQP

-435 TAGNGV
+435 TDGHGV
-441 QVSRDGSTVTVTV
+441 QVIRDGSTVTVTV
-454 PNAEPGTWVYAA
+454 PKAEPGTWVYAA

-479 GWKRLDGNRSFSY
+479 GWKRLDNNRSFSY
-492 ETSVSMPAATYRV
+492 ETRVSMPAATYRV
-505 VVHNGNQGAD
+505 VVHNGNQGAQ
-515 NAVLGFADM
+515 NAVLGFADI

-529 VTPRQDVSRDEQD
+529 VTPRQEVSRDEQD

-554 PATATST
+554 PATATTT

-589 STAPV
+589 STSPI

-604 QNAQKN
+604 QDAQKALASN
-610 LATTVQKTEANA
+610 LQKTGGAA

-629 AGSQN
+629 AGSKN

-649 AQGPTIEGTELTGL
+649 AQGPVIEGTELTGL

-675 LSAAGLVVL
+675 LSVSGLVVL

>member
-24 ITPGAVLAG
+24 ITPGAALTG
-33 TTIAYAD
+33 TTIAYAE

-113 MGTAKEDGTFEVEV
+113 MATANEDGTFEVEV
-127 LLPTPENTGLTA
+127 SLPTPENTGLTA
-139 EHLKNKG
+139 EYLKSKG

-153 HRIQVLSGSLGGTD
+153 HRIQVLSGSLGGMD

-174 RRVSVSQNIT
+174 RRVSVSQNVT
-184 LSDPA
+184 LRDQA

-196 EPTATVEPSAEPSA
+196 EPSTEPSEDSKTCAPADGSFTPRLTIENPKAVQGGKLHLTGDGWCNPEDKKASVIGLKIDDGKVSRNEA
-210 TAEPTAEPSATAEP
+210 TAVNDNRTIWAVITPDENGHIDTWIDLPTR
-224 SVTAEPTAEPSV
+224 
-236 TAEPTAEPSATAEP
+236 
-250 TPAPTAEPTADPK
+250 
-263 PADPKPA
+263 
-270 DPKPANPVK
+270 ANAAFK
-279 ANVTISTEKWR
+279 NDEDAAKYASGEHTLRLLTGSLR
-290 EGKIVVR
+290 EGDR
-297 GEGFVSNAP
+297 S
-306 GRGAVFAV
+306 
-314 KFLDALPDDAH
+314 
-325 QAINPLTNKGG
+325 
-336 NSPANFMATANED
+336 
-349 GTFEVEVP
+349 GTY
-357 LPTTENTGLSAEDL
+357 
-371 AKAGW
+371 
-376 ATENSEHNVQILSGS
+376 
-391 LGGAD
+391 GGANS
-396 EQGKNYD
+396 QGGINTTFTI
-403 RGVSIRQKIKLS
+403 G
-415 DKAPE
+415 E
-420 YAPVDAPEP
+420 YAPGDAPEP

-435 TAGNGV
+435 TDGRGV

-479 GWKRLDGNRSFSY
+479 GWKRLDNNRSFSY

-515 NAVLGFADM
+515 NAVLGFADI
-524 TVERA
+524 TVERVVA
-529 VTPRQDVSRDEQD
+529 PREDVSNEDQDSYEVEPSLATVVTPAEPIVK
-542 ATDQLVEELNEN
+542 
-554 PATATST
+554 
-561 APVPMRN
+561 
-568 AGGRISTRAT
+568 
-578 DVDASLAALSQ
+578 
-589 STAPV
+589 
-594 VNRVQAKAKV
+594 RVQAKAK
-604 QNAQKN
+604 
-610 LATTVQKTEANA
+610 EAA
-622 KKAVKAA
+622 P
-629 AGSQN
+629 Q
-634 SQNTQGSQNSAAGTK
+634 SAASTPEAK
-649 AQGPTIEGTELTGL
+649 ASAKAISSPSASASPRSNASATSSPTALTAQGPTIEGTELTGM

-675 LSAAGLVVL
+675 LSAAGLVIL
-684 AAALLLRTSKK
+684 ATALVLRTSKK

>member
-24 ITPGAVLAG
+24 ITPGAALTG

-88 DALPDEA
+88 DAVPDNA

-100 PITKKGGNSPANF
+100 PLTKKGGDSPANF
-113 MGTAKEDGTFEVEV
+113 MATAKEDGTFEVEV
-127 LLPTPENTGLTA
+127 SLPTSENTGLTA

-146 WTVEGTS
+146 WIVEGTS
-153 HRIQVLSGSLGGTD
+153 HRVQVLSGSLGGVD

-184 LSDPA
+184 LSN
-189 PSPAPTA
+189 PAPTP
-196 EPTATVEPSAEPSA
+196 EPTVEPTP
-210 TAEPTAEPSATAEP
+210 
-224 SVTAEPTAEPSV
+224 
-236 TAEPTAEPSATAEP
+236 EPSATAEP
-250 TPAPTAEPTADPK
+250 TPAPSEDSKTCA
-263 PADPKPA
+263 PADNSFTPRLTVENPKA
-270 DPKPANPVK
+270 VQGGKLHLTGDGWCNPEDKK
-279 ANVTISTEKWR
+279 ASVIGLKIDDGKVSRNDATAVNDNRTIWAVITPDENGHIDAWIDLPTRDNAAFKNDEDAAKYASGEHTLRLLTGSLR
-290 EGKIVVR
+290 EGDR
-297 GEGFVSNAP
+297 S
-306 GRGAVFAV
+306 
-314 KFLDALPDDAH
+314 
-325 QAINPLTNKGG
+325 
-336 NSPANFMATANED
+336 
-349 GTFEVEVP
+349 GTY
-357 LPTTENTGLSAEDL
+357 
-371 AKAGW
+371 
-376 ATENSEHNVQILSGS
+376 
-391 LGGAD
+391 GGANS
-396 EQGKNYD
+396 QGGINTTFTI
-403 RGVSIRQKIKLS
+403 G
-415 DKAPE
+415 E

-634 SQNTQGSQNSAAGTK
+634 TQNTQGSQNSAAGTK

>member
-1 MTETRPART
+1 MTETRPVRT

-24 ITPGAVLAG
+24 ITPGAALTG
-33 TTIAYAD
+33 TTLAFAD
-40 TPAATQQA
+40 TPAATQQEA
-48 DKATVTIS
+48 KAAVTIS

-127 LLPTPENTGLTA
+127 SLPTPENTGLTA
-139 EHLKNKG
+139 EQLKNKG

-174 RRVSVSQNIT
+174 RRASVSQNIT